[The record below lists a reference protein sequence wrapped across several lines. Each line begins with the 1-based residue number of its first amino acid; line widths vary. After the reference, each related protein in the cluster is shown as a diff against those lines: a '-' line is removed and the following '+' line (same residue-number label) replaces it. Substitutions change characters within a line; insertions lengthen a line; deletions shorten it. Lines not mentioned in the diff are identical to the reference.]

1 MATEREKQLV
11 LEMFKWRHP
20 KKEVSSDPRVEEGLV
35 RSPYRMFYVY
45 THHSNYPT
53 SVSIPGSIFQEE
65 DPVKAY
71 KIQILS
77 ERIASAN
84 ESIEELTLDLEDTK
98 ACLANCER
106 QLEEVQNGSYYPLG
120 SKEEEK
126 KLIVGVLKQTNK
138 QILT

>member
-1 MATEREKQLV
+1 MATEKEKQLV

-20 KKEVSSDPRVEEGLV
+20 NKEIPSDPKVEEVFV
-35 RSPYRMFYVY
+35 RIGYRLFNIY
-45 THHSNYPT
+45 TDLRHYYPLAL
-53 SVSIPGSIFQEE
+53 PGSIFQEE

-84 ESIEELTLDLEDTK
+84 ESIEELTLDLKDTK

-106 QLEEVQNGSYYPLG
+106 QLEEVQNG
-120 SKEEEK
+120 
-126 KLIVGVLKQTNK
+126 
-138 QILT
+138 